1 MTLAL
6 PWPFWGVPEVGQPV
20 RVVSVDSPAP
30 LEPLV
35 QAARE
40 GDVQAFDV
48 LYRRTR
54 QDAYR
59 ALYQLVGRTPDIE
72 DLVQQVYV
80 VLTSAIRRF
89 RGDAKFSTFLHG
101 ICANVAMTYL
111 RSRRRRPED
120 PVDEIPDQPST
131 SDSAN
136 PEKTAHTRQA
146 AALMERVLDQM
157 APKKRVVFVYHEL
170 MGMTAEEIAEA
181 VDTSANTVRSR
192 LHHARLEFAEVLAR
206 LRKEGALP

>member
-1 MTLAL
+1 MGAFVLQWAA
-6 PWPFWGVPEVGQPV
+6 WGAADVAQPV
-20 RVVSVDSPAP
+20 RARDAEPTSGVDA
-30 LEPLV
+30 LV
-35 QAARE
+35 AAARD
-40 GDVQAFDV
+40 GDVQAFEL

-59 ALYQLVGRTPDIE
+59 ALYQLTGGSTEID
-72 DLVQQVYV
+72 DLVQQVFLQ
-80 VLTSAIRRF
+80 LTSAIRRF

-111 RSRRRRPED
+111 RTRRRRPED
-120 PVDEIPDQPST
+120 PTDEVPDRATHDP
-131 SDSAN
+131 D
-136 PEKTAHTRQA
+136 PERSAHTKQA
-146 AALMERVLDQM
+146 AALMQRVLDEM

-192 LHHARLEFAEVLAR
+192 LHHARLEFAEITER
-206 LRKEGALP
+206 LRKSGVLP